1 MAMDPDK
8 ALKQLREAVHSLK
21 MQQDE
26 FEATPVNVNM
36 PMSADYLR
44 KHRIHY
50 DAVQE
55 AIDNFEALDTWIRR
69 GGYLPVDWQQGK

>member
-1 MAMDPDK
+1 MDPEK
-8 ALKQLREAVHSLK
+8 VLEQLRKAIATLK
-21 MQQDE
+21 LQQDE
-26 FEATPVNVNM
+26 SAVDPVDASR
-36 PMSADYLR
+36 PMSEAYQR

-69 GGYLPVDWQQGK
+69 GGFLPVDWQQGR